1 MPNEM
6 VDNLENYLMSSLI
19 LSSEN
24 CITNENCEITHI
36 TKGIKAG
43 DVLTNFCKNNEIG
56 AYVIDCCHS
65 VICCGY
71 GFFARKKKLMKQYQG
86 LTQKELQNIRSSGED
101 IMEIVEI
108 PLFIF
113 LGDTDIETFNI
124 DNPNGAIQYILKG
137 WKYIFVECTFLE
149 EDEIKNATNKKHMHW
164 SHLKNVILEYP
175 DVTFILMHFSA
186 RYKYIDVVNFFKK
199 ENINNI
205 KLFISPERSE
215 INPIHNVDLNN

>member
-1 MPNEM
+1 MYNFKPTAVFITHCHSDHSYRLTNFVSRQTKPIFFMPNEM

-65 VICCGY
+65 AICCGY

-86 LTQKELQNIRSSGED
+86 LTQKELQNVRSSGKE

-124 DNPNGAIQYILKG
+124 DSQN
-137 WKYIFVECTFLE
+137 
-149 EDEIKNATNKKHMHW
+149 
-164 SHLKNVILEYP
+164 
-175 DVTFILMHFSA
+175 
-186 RYKYIDVVNFFKK
+186 
-199 ENINNI
+199 
-205 KLFISPERSE
+205 
-215 INPIHNVDLNN
+215 